1 MRLIW
6 MICGLVSLSVG
17 IAGIILPLVPTV
29 PLFLLATFCFAR
41 SSERLHYWLLNHPRF
56 GPPIHEWHSRGAISK
71 RAKRLA
77 TLSIALTFGLSL
89 ALGLKDF
96 VILIQA
102 ITLCAVLVFIWSRPS
117 A

>member
-6 MICGLVSLSVG
+6 MTCGLLSLGTG

-29 PLFLLATFCFAR
+29 PLFLLAAFCFAR
-41 SSERLHYWLLNHPRF
+41 SSERLHFWLLNHPKF
-56 GPPIHEWHSRGAISK
+56 GPPIHDWQAHGAISIG
-71 RAKRLA
+71 AKRLA
-77 TLSIALTFGLSL
+77 TLSIALTFGLSVV
-89 ALGLKDF
+89 LKLKLL
-96 VILIQA
+96 ILLIQA